1 MPAGLAGSVG
11 LTKMNPFVINPSTE
25 HLEEAW
31 AFLRFFL
38 SEAGQTINAD
48 DDRASVLKS
57 VALDPKYVFLDGPP
71 YNLMPFLGGDA
82 VDVMLQFEP
91 SGVRRPQAVSDALN
105 QLWRNEIPAETAAA
119 QMAEAWRNVLRGGN

>member
-38 SEAGQTINAD
+38 SEEGQRINAD
-48 DDRASVLKS
+48 DDRA
-57 VALDPKYVFLDGPP
+57 
-71 YNLMPFLGGDA
+71 LMLR
-82 VDVMLQFEP
+82 P
-91 SGVRRPQAVSDALN
+91 SPSTPSTFSSTDRR
-105 QLWRNEIPAETAAA
+105 TT
-119 QMAEAWRNVLRGGN
+119 